1 MQAMY
6 HIPFLLWMVPYGGWR
21 KCSTYD
27 GTRAVVCMVLATW
40 WCLQVAVILPTV
52 KFGAGRHSNSNPP
65 VFLIQHWEIANG
77 FTLARYFQFYKNLNL
92 RMVFWKTSFQTPFG
106 GVFHPNLNSECQE
119 SRFLIPC
126 PSMYAAHSVMT
137 YLIDTICQPNILP
150 EFEFWKYMYNWLVD
164 RMTVLVFVINMNN
177 YYLVYTLYQL

>member
-65 VFLIQHWEIANG
+65 VFLIQQVIGGINGQGGIISDEFYINGYNNFTEIDSIVRFYEQKDNGNVKFIKANYYRKG
-77 FTLARYFQFYKNLNL
+77 SEKSYKNN
-92 RMVFWKTSFQTPFG
+92 KHSQQTQF
-106 GVFHPNLNSECQE
+106 
-119 SRFLIPC
+119 
-126 PSMYAAHSVMT
+126 
-137 YLIDTICQPNILP
+137 
-150 EFEFWKYMYNWLVD
+150 
-164 RMTVLVFVINMNN
+164 
-177 YYLVYTLYQL
+177 